1 MTEKD
6 IKANLNKKVIYN
18 KPIDNMRC
26 ECILTGGIIR
36 RNKNGFYYQA
46 ELQLIGSSCILYG
59 RLEDIEI
66 IKGET

>member
-36 RNKNGFYYQA
+36 KKKNGCYYQA

-66 IKGET
+66 IEG